1 MEDMKDIRE
10 LLKFQYQVN
19 EIIKTIR
26 EQVLNKPREYYIVK
40 GGDYNSLIQNKLR
53 RLNTIQKHVNKIFK
67 KHGEMFGRKWD
78 SGFLAPKEWHDK
90 FYKELNG
97 SHLYPMKEVYFNW
110 KNLPNRSQLGYWVD
124 YIENP
129 GWHTNTTSHHCWEQP
144 YPYPGDDLPG
154 HRRAEG
160 DVCYKQ
166 FMGWIDG
173 TLKTLQLVK
182 NDIDTLIDE
191 ETEKSKKRLSL
202 MKVVKGKTQS
212 KSTKYIL
219 DDDILEMISKS
230 SLVTLDPVKRKRKKN
245 KKKTKKPKKPKK
257 TKRNKK
263 LKKTKK
269 TKKTSKRT

>member
-1 MEDMKDIRE
+1 MEDIRE

-26 EQVLNKPREYYIVK
+26 EQVLNKPREYYVVK
-40 GGDYNSLIQNKLR
+40 GGDYNSLIKSKLR
-53 RLNTIQKHVNKIFK
+53 RLNTIQKNVNKIFK
-67 KHGEMFGRKWD
+67 KQDELFGRKW
-78 SGFLAPKEWHDK
+78 ATNEWNRK
-90 FYKELNG
+90 YYEELDG
-97 SHLYPMKEVYFNW
+97 SHLYPMKDIYFHW
-110 KNLPNRSQLGYWVD
+110 MGSLMPPWSPHGMGYWVD

-129 GWHTNTTSHHCWEQP
+129 GWHTNTTSHDCWEQP

-166 FMGWIDG
+166 LMGWIDG

-202 MKVVKGKTQS
+202 MKVVKAKTPS
-212 KSTKYIL
+212 KSTKDIL
-219 DDDILEMISKS
+219 DDDILEMISAAAP
-230 SLVTLDPVKRKRKKN
+230 VILDPVKRKRKRKKK
-245 KKKTKKPKKPKK
+245 KKKTKKKKKK
-257 TKRNKK
+257 K
-263 LKKTKK
+263 
-269 TKKTSKRT
+269 